1 MRLVSCFFLFLS
13 YFSYSQEIVS
23 DLIFNTQI
31 EEDKYLMIH
40 ERTMSSLSL
49 PFFDDFSNYK
59 GYPKTTHWQ
68 DQDAFINTNLPF
80 EPLKTGVA
88 TLDLSLIHI

>member
-1 MRLVSCFFLFLS
+1 MRLVSCLFLFIS

-31 EEDKYLMIH
+31 GQDKYLIH

-49 PFFDDFSNYK
+49 PFFDDFRIIKDIQSQLT
-59 GYPKTTHWQ
+59 GKTKTPLLTLIFLLNHLIQ
-68 DQDAFINTNLPF
+68 ELP
-80 EPLKTGVA
+80 
-88 TLDLSLIHI
+88 H